1 MNSNSYSVLVVDD
14 EENILKLLQRELGS
28 EERMVFTALTAK
40 QARAKIKK
48 SQVDVVV
55 LDIRLPDGNGMD
67 LFTEFKANDPDLE
80 VVLITGHGDIASAVE
95 AMRMGAYDYITKPF
109 KLDRLEMV
117 IDRAYQRVCL
127 QRENRSFR
135 HTQESASETQP
146 LIGRSKAVSHIKFLI
161 QKVAPTDVPVLIT
174 GESGAGK
181 DVVAHSIQS
190 QSMRASQP
198 LIIKNCAMLQRE
210 LVRSELFGHKRGA
223 FTGASE
229 AKEGLIALAH
239 KGTLFLDEIGDL
251 PDEVQSSLLR
261 VLEDKTYRRVGEN
274 EERRADIRFLFA
286 TNRNLV
292 KAVEDGRFNEA
303 LFHRINVFNIHIP
316 PLKDRKEDIPL
327 LAEHI
332 LGRLRGP
339 YERYSITDKCMQRLL
354 RYNWPGNVRELRNV
368 LERSMVLCEE
378 GALTDQVL
386 PRELLEEEHG
396 ADSVGS
402 ALTLDAMEREHIA
415 HVLSFYN
422 GNRQHAAEALGIG
435 RKTLYRKMKKYN
447 LE

>member
-190 QSMRASQP
+190 QSMRASQAADHQK
-198 LIIKNCAMLQRE
+198 LRHVAAGTRSQRT
-210 LVRSELFGHKRGA
+210 VR
-223 FTGASE
+223 
-229 AKEGLIALAH
+229 
-239 KGTLFLDEIGDL
+239 
-251 PDEVQSSLLR
+251 P
-261 VLEDKTYRRVGEN
+261 
-274 EERRADIRFLFA
+274 
-286 TNRNLV
+286 
-292 KAVEDGRFNEA
+292 
-303 LFHRINVFNIHIP
+303 
-316 PLKDRKEDIPL
+316 
-327 LAEHI
+327 
-332 LGRLRGP
+332 
-339 YERYSITDKCMQRLL
+339 
-354 RYNWPGNVRELRNV
+354 
-368 LERSMVLCEE
+368 
-378 GALTDQVL
+378 
-386 PRELLEEEHG
+386 
-396 ADSVGS
+396 
-402 ALTLDAMEREHIA
+402 
-415 HVLSFYN
+415 
-422 GNRQHAAEALGIG
+422 
-435 RKTLYRKMKKYN
+435 
-447 LE
+447 